1 MSVIDTTPAES
12 TRVLR
17 QTRYTV
23 ELTDGQ
29 TYFCEIAHRRGYDST
44 FAEAWLTTSDGERV
58 DYSPQRLYL
67 GYDCDTEIVAA
78 TTAHLED
85 PSRIGDDDVNIWMLF
100 EGQIPECRCED
111 SEDDEDWDYAQILTE
126 FAPTTEPSA

>member
-1 MSVIDTTPAES
+1 MSVIDTTPAGS

-58 DYSPQRLYL
+58 DYSPQRRYL

-111 SEDDEDWDYAQILTE
+111 DEDDADWDYAQILTE

>member
-1 MSVIDTTPAES
+1 
-12 TRVLR
+12 
-17 QTRYTV
+17 
-23 ELTDGQ
+23 G
-29 TYFCEIAHRRGYDST
+29 EIAHRRGYDST

-58 DYSPQRLYL
+58 DYSPQRRYL

-111 SEDDEDWDYAQILTE
+111 GENDEDWDYAQILTSSPRPPNPQRE
-126 FAPTTEPSA
+126 KRRGSDGHHVRG